1 MFQGAGTPGDAGRGL
16 VVVARW
22 RTEYQVGFPG
32 THDAPRDPDAPSDS
46 EASLERA
53 SAPSAGEAPS
63 PTPSTLAGDGRE
75 PTRPNEGPLPNP
87 SPAATGE
94 GLSDLA
100 PRRKAKGTS
109 IRWKKSSFGGAALEN
124 GNGATTRERGE
135 STAWD
140 WFAAER
146 IAVAVAGR
154 SSTDLD
160 DAHAILIHLH
170 ERLPTSSALASAVDR
185 GVPYDRLWQDDR
197 FLAAVWTIAA
207 NKLTDLRRAAV
218 RRRAPRFRRPNQP
231 SSGTEGWHRYPP
243 HFRLVSADT
252 LARPGTSLAGD
263 EVEDGAA
270 GPEAEVEAA
279 TSASLSREVL
289 RSVLPQLRRPDAIV
303 LDFAYFGY
311 VPELHGGRVDEALAA
326 HLSAHGA
333 RPVSRDAA
341 RRRLTDSRIRL
352 EDAIVGAH
360 RHGLMHLLR
369 TDDRLNARGPNPGTS
384 MDVRTALVTY
394 LSIVGTRPRDVVI
407 DTAYATVIAA
417 SDPSR
422 RVWEDRRSF
431 METLLP
437 ELRSLYRRYE
447 ATLADP
453 APRNGFS
460 RSHAE
465 GGT

>member
-1 MFQGAGTPGDAGRGL
+1 MFQGAGTPGDAARGL
-16 VVVARW
+16 VVVARL

-32 THDAPRDPDAPSDS
+32 THDAPRDPNAPSDS
-46 EASLERA
+46 EASPERA

-63 PTPSTLAGDGRE
+63 PTPSTLSGDGRE
-75 PTRPNEGPLPNP
+75 ATRPMPDPP
-87 SPAATGE
+87 S
-94 GLSDLA
+94 
-100 PRRKAKGTS
+100 RRGTS

-124 GNGATTRERGE
+124 GNGATTRESSE

-231 SSGTEGWHRYPP
+231 ASGTEAWHRYPR

-252 LARPGTSLAGD
+252 LARPGPSLAGD

-460 RSHAE
+460 RSHAG